1 MIWQSRAF
9 HLSLAVHAL
18 LILAVLGLG
27 RPVVR
32 PKPLVIDFNI
42 EAADG
47 TPATP
52 LQNTAHPERRPAPSR
67 KQAADNVGQPVKAI
81 AETAIKHTPATSI
94 SENRLPVPAPVI
106 PDAPRSDGN
115 GNTGV
120 ATHAASGHAPAGKGE
135 SGADADADA
144 RKDAGGTGNEKARYL
159 RDNFAY
165 IKDLVQK
172 NASYPRMAKKM
183 GWQGKVVVAFTIL
196 SDGSAKELRVMEG
209 CGIEMLNNSAIE
221 AVKKASPFPKPP
233 VEAQVVVPI
242 VYKLY

>member
-18 LILAVLGLG
+18 LILVVLGLG

-47 TPATP
+47 APAKP
-52 LQNTAHPERRPAPSR
+52 LQNTPHPERRPAPSR
-67 KQAADNVGQPVKAI
+67 KQAADSVGQPVKTI
-81 AETAIKHTPATSI
+81 AETVIKHPPARSI
-94 SENRLPVPAPVI
+94 SENRLPVPTPVI
-106 PDAPRSDGN
+106 PDAPRGDGN
-115 GNTGV
+115 GNTGM
-120 ATHAASGHAPAGKGE
+120 ATHAATGPAPAGKGE
-135 SGADADADA
+135 SDADADA
-144 RKDAGGTGNEKARYL
+144 RKDAGGTGNEKAGYL
-159 RDNFAY
+159 RKNLAY

-172 NASYPRMAKKM
+172 NASYPRMARKM

-209 CGIEMLNNSAIE
+209 CGIEMLNNSAME

-233 VEAQVVVPI
+233 VEAQVVLPI